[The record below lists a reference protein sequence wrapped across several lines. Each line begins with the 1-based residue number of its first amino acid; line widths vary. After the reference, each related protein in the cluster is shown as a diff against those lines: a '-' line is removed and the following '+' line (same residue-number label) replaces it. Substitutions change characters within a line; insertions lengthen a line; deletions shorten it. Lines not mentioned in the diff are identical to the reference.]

1 MKFWKRPVKLGV
13 QFWLG
18 SFLSHF
24 WIFESVIMLGSC
36 TISISSYRTMSAG
49 QESRHS
55 WAGCSGSASHE
66 GCWPGLWLL
75 AGDVHEGSSG
85 SQRQSKRASGRPR
98 SSWPDLGRDSR
109 PFCHILFVGISA
121 PGPAHTW
128 EGGRH
133 TGIRPGTGQILAP
146 AGRSTLWVD

>member
-1 MKFWKRPVKLGV
+1 MLTFFFFNILSFFLFLLFINTLFFKHLICFVKFWKRPVKLGV

-55 WAGCSGSASHE
+55 
-66 GCWPGLWLL
+66 
-75 AGDVHEGSSG
+75 
-85 SQRQSKRASGRPR
+85 
-98 SSWPDLGRDSR
+98 
-109 PFCHILFVGISA
+109 
-121 PGPAHTW
+121 
-128 EGGRH
+128 
-133 TGIRPGTGQILAP
+133 
-146 AGRSTLWVD
+146 